1 MEKLLLPSTLTFDVP
16 NIDVVFMEDVSVNKD
31 DTTWKVLPFEGY
43 LFYSILSES
52 SLTKI
57 EDIWCEY
64 IDALYSFYKANPR
77 YVKFE
82 SLDYERGLLDKGQVK
97 LAGISLLL
105 AKTYSSPEL
114 SRARNLF
121 TTIVK
126 HSSKTDYREFRD
138 FIINTDWFEDID
150 SVKTENKKQTE
161 LLLEELEKLQLKH
174 EYLYDTSLQNST
186 ELETLKLEKTEL
198 EKKVKWLRTKNSESE
213 SAAAMLQE
221 NLQKE
226 LKNANESNER
236 LRSEFAESELYAT
249 KLQENLQKE
258 LKNVKEINEE
268 LQVKGEQAQSA
279 LSEANKKEE
288 YLRRKIEE
296 LESRVKAK
304 QISLTRLETALEKL
318 GKDSRSLSIQ
328 LERERKNNE
337 SLRHQ
342 LDLKELVLLNARGA
356 LRSFENNKALKA
368 SKSLKSILS
377 RVLNNSER
385 ELKENIRLLEDSALF
400 NKEWYLQNY
409 FDFKKTHETPEEHFL
424 SLGYL
429 EGKQPSEHFDGLSY
443 LKAYPDVA
451 ERGVNPLVHYLK
463 YGQKEGRVY
472 QSNLLELSDGN
483 KNG

>member
-16 NIDVVFMEDVSVNKD
+16 NIDVMFMEDVSINMD
-31 DTTWKVLPFEGY
+31 DITWKVLPFEGY

-52 SLTKI
+52 PLTEI
-57 EDIWCEY
+57 DDIWCDY
-64 IDALYSFYKANPR
+64 IDALYSLYKADPR
-77 YVKFE
+77 HVKFE
-82 SLDYERGLLDKGQVK
+82 SLDYERGLLEKDQVK

-114 SRARNLF
+114 SRAWNLF

-126 HSSKTDYREFRD
+126 QSSKTDNHEFRD
-138 FIINTDWFEDID
+138 FIVNTDWFEDTD
-150 SVKTENKKQTE
+150 SIKTQNKQQTE
-161 LLLEELEKLQLKH
+161 SLLRELEKLQLKH
-174 EYLYDTSLQNST
+174 EALYDTSLQSST
-186 ELETLKLEKTEL
+186 ELEALMLQKVEL
-198 EKKVKWLRTKNSESE
+198 EKKVKWLRAKKSESE
-213 SAAAMLQE
+213 STAAMQQE
-221 NLQKE
+221 
-226 LKNANESNER
+226 S
-236 LRSEFAESELYAT
+236 
-249 KLQENLQKE
+249 LQKE
-258 LKNVKEINEE
+258 LKNVKELNEQ
-268 LQVKGEQAQSA
+268 LQVKGEQAQLA

-288 YLRRKIEE
+288 YLRRKIDE
-296 LESRVKAK
+296 LKSSVQAK
-304 QISLTRLETALEKL
+304 KISVTRLETALEKL
-318 GKDSRSLSIQ
+318 GKDSRSLNIQ
-328 LERERKNNE
+328 LDRERKNNE
-337 SLRHQ
+337 SLRQQ

-409 FDFKKTHETPEEHFL
+409 LDFKKTHETPEEHYL
-424 SLGYL
+424 TLGYL

-472 QSNLLELSDGN
+472 QSNLLELNDGD